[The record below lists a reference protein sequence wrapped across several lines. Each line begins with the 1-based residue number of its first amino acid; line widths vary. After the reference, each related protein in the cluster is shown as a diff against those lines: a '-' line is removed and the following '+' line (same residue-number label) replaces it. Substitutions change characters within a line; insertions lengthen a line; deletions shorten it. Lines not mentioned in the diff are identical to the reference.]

1 MSSNYNININDYTE
15 QELLQILKIS
25 VPIELLTVSQLKTHL
40 NSSLSILSAS
50 SESSASS
57 SYNNIIHFFKQ
68 AASKI
73 ERSIKTNQP
82 VVSANSSPPIKQ
94 STGASSSFTP
104 NLNANATNIDSITP
118 RTTIIPNYSSVINTT
133 KTQYPEGVI
142 NPIQKKTITKIINID
157 SIFRSNYDN
166 TMSTNFKWHL
176 TQRETN
182 VVSMRVSSVDV
193 PVQWYSITDKMR
205 RNEFQIK
212 LYNMN
217 DLSDIE
223 HTIKVPAGNYM
234 SDTFTN
240 MLNIIFKKQG
250 GGLEYITADVDSVTA
265 KTVIRAVDKD
275 DILADTADIMTH
287 AAFDASNSFYAP
299 DFRFAIDFFPQ
310 KNNFNSN
317 SADIKDARL
326 YEFQRTIGWYM
337 GFRKYTYEIKKS
349 NIVQQILYDPYHLS
363 FSYDCGIESESSYS
377 SSRDNYIFLCIDD
390 YNSNCVCQ
398 SIVSSTKDSYIGNNI
413 LARLTVDTIHNT
425 VLFDSKTDLIF
436 KERVYMGPVTIEKMN
451 ISLINRYGEPI
462 DLNLN
467 NFSLT
472 LELTKLY

>member
-1 MSSNYNININDYTE
+1 MSSNYNTNIDDYTD

-25 VPIELLTVSQLKTHL
+25 VPIELLTVSQLTTHL
-40 NSSLSILSAS
+40 NNSLSILSS
-50 SESSASS
+50 SS
-57 SYNNIIHFFKQ
+57 SYNHIIQFFKQ
-68 AASKI
+68 VADKI
-73 ERSIKTNQP
+73 ERNIKTKQTAIA
-82 VVSANSSPPIKQ
+82 VNSSLPIKQ
-94 STGASSSFTP
+94 SSSKSSSFTP
-104 NLNANATNIDSITP
+104 NSNIDATNIGSYTQYP
-118 RTTIIPNYSSVINTT
+118 ATIPNYSSVINTT

-157 SIFRSNYDN
+157 SIFRSNYEN
-166 TMSTNFKWHL
+166 TTSTNFKWNL
-176 TQRETN
+176 IQRETN

-212 LYNMN
+212 LYNMS

-223 HTIKVPAGNYM
+223 QTIIIPPGNYM

-240 MLNIIFKKQG
+240 MLNIILKKQG
-250 GGLEYITADVDSVTA
+250 GGLEYLTVDVDSVTA
-265 KTVIRAVDKD
+265 KTVIRVVDKD
-275 DILADTADIMTH
+275 DIIADSTGLTTKAV
-287 AAFDASNSFYAP
+287 FDPDPSNNFHSP
-299 DFRFAIDFFPQ
+299 DFWFMIDFFPQ

-317 SADIKDARL
+317 SMDIKDAKF
-326 YEFQRTIGWYM
+326 YEFQRTVGWYM

-425 VLFDSKTDLIF
+425 VLYDNKADLIF

-467 NFSLT
+467 NFSIT
-472 LELTKLY
+472 LELTKIY

>member
-1 MSSNYNININDYTE
+1 MSTNYNTNIDDYTD

-25 VPIELLTVSQLKTHL
+25 VPIELLTVSQLATHL
-40 NSSLSILSAS
+40 NTSLSILSS
-50 SESSASS
+50 SS

-68 AASKI
+68 VADKI
-73 ERSIKTNQP
+73 ERNIKKKNAIA
-82 VVSANSSPPIKQ
+82 VNSSPPIKQ
-94 STGASSSFTP
+94 SSSTSSSFTP
-104 NLNANATNIDSITP
+104 NSNINAITRDATNIGSFTQHP
-118 RTTIIPNYSSVINTT
+118 EIIPTYPSTINTT
-133 KTQYPEGVI
+133 TTQYPKGVI

-166 TMSTNFKWHL
+166 TISTNFKWNL
-176 TQRETN
+176 IQRETN

-217 DLSDIE
+217 GLPDIE
-223 HTIKVPAGNYM
+223 QTIIVPPGNYM

-250 GGLEYITADVDSVTA
+250 GGLEYLTVDVDSVTA
-265 KTVIRAVDKD
+265 KTIIRAVDKD
-275 DILADTADIMTH
+275 DLIADLTSLTTH
-287 AAFDASNSFYAP
+287 AAFDPDNNFYAP
-299 DFRFAIDFFPQ
+299 DFWFMIDFFPR

-317 SADIKDARL
+317 SADIKDARF
-326 YEFQRTIGWYM
+326 YEFQRTVGWYM

-349 NIVQQILYDPYHLS
+349 NIVQQILYDPYHSS
-363 FSYDCGIESESSYS
+363 FFYDCGIVGESSYS

-398 SIVSSTKDSYIGNNI
+398 PIVSSTKDSYIGNNI
-413 LARLTVDTIHNT
+413 LARLTVDTIHNS
-425 VLFDSKTDLIF
+425 VLYDSKSDLIF

-451 ISLINRYGEPI
+451 ISLINRYGETI

-467 NFSLT
+467 NYSLT